1 MFCNK
6 CGNEIKEGELFCPK
20 CGNKIGEEDTQNKNT
35 EQEHRKKTNKKL
47 TIILVVIIVLCVIA
61 CAVLGIFLLSNK
73 DNKNG
78 SILQIGANGQVVST
92 KTLSFSNMKSGNKN
106 LKLDDTQYDV
116 LRYFDN
122 NYIGVYKSE
131 DLQRYPKVYQ
141 DAQVKI
147 DCVIKK
153 VIKSTNDEF
162 ICMGVIGY
170 EGFDSPEGE
179 LESYEESELF
189 VIKSKQLDE
198 RYIKDDEII
207 VYGIYTGVEEFE
219 VNGKTYTVPVINSI
233 YSYDIAKERRFNLDD
248 ITKVAKYIF
257 GNDIKITEPADTQAY
272 GYSAADPMY
281 IVTLDNQTNANFKE
295 FAMLREIGYIGYTS
309 KDFVPINKHL
319 FISADFQ
326 HFIVTTHE
334 ESTKKLYMDYYDKDF
349 NKIWGREFDYKSSD
363 FDIYSTPMDYTASQL
378 SVVIDN
384 DLYLI
389 DLTTGENVIEPV
401 LVGNKIAISMLSDR
415 ILLIG
420 NDNKDAIMMVDYKG
434 NVIKKMNADTTMDS
448 IYSADMQ
455 IVNNRIVIILS
466 GSKELDYYTEYS
478 NTEYLKKY
486 IVLDSEGNV
495 ELSTKDTNEY

>member
-1 MFCNK
+1 MKRIISVITCTMLAACSCSDNQWEEVDNVTFDETVYEDQAPVIEPAPVAPAPAPVVVKPEPIYVPAPQPVYDCPCAEVAQPCYQPTCMQP
-6 CGNEIKEGELFCPK
+6 CGCQPMPMP
-20 CGNKIGEEDTQNKNT
+20 Q
-35 EQEHRKKTNKKL
+35 
-47 TIILVVIIVLCVIA
+47 
-61 CAVLGIFLLSNK
+61 
-73 DNKNG
+73 
-78 SILQIGANGQVVST
+78 
-92 KTLSFSNMKSGNKN
+92 
-106 LKLDDTQYDV
+106 
-116 LRYFDN
+116 
-122 NYIGVYKSE
+122 
-131 DLQRYPKVYQ
+131 PKVTTTK
-141 DAQVKI
+141 KI
-147 DCVIKK
+147 I
-153 VIKSTNDEF
+153 TTTTT
-162 ICMGVIGY
+162 M
-170 EGFDSPEGE
+170 
-179 LESYEESELF
+179 EEPCG
-189 VIKSKQLDE
+189 
-198 RYIKDDEII
+198 KDVCE
-207 VYGIYTGVEEFE
+207 
-219 VNGKTYTVPVINSI
+219 PV
-233 YSYDIAKERRFNLDD
+233 
-248 ITKVAKYIF
+248 
-257 GNDIKITEPADTQAY
+257 
-272 GYSAADPMY
+272 
-281 IVTLDNQTNANFKE
+281 
-295 FAMLREIGYIGYTS
+295 
-309 KDFVPINKHL
+309 
-319 FISADFQ
+319 
-326 HFIVTTHE
+326 VTTHE